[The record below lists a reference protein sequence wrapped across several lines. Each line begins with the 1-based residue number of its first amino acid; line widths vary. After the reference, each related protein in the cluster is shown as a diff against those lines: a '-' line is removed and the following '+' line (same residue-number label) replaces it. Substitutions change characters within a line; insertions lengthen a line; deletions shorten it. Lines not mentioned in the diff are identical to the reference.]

1 MQFPSEFPILD
12 LAGFNSDFKKF
23 AEDLYAASNR
33 WGFLVITNSGIDP
46 GEIFDL
52 VSYLISKRQFK
63 VLILGSHAPSSTCP
77 PR

>member
-1 MQFPSEFPILD
+1 MSLSSEFPILD
-12 LAGFNSDFKKF
+12 LAGFNSDFKRF

-52 VSYLISKRQFK
+52 VNDLISKGQFN
-63 VLILGSHAPSSTCP
+63 VLILGSHAPSSTCL